1 MGYLWWWFLLG
12 NIVKLIQT
20 LFNPT
25 HLTLIA
31 LAASVTASRRH
42 ITIRLTPEEETWV
55 EKWAEWMALALLEEQ
70 GSARQGRCFNL

>member
-1 MGYLWWWFLLG
+1 MKR
-12 NIVKLIQT
+12 NVKLIQT
-20 LFNPT
+20 LLNPT

-31 LAASVTASRRH
+31 LAACVTAS
-42 ITIRLTPEEETWV
+42 RLTPEEETWV

>member
-12 NIVKLIQT
+12 SIVKLIQT
-20 LFNPT
+20 L
-25 HLTLIA
+25 HLTWFGLIA

-55 EKWAEWMALALLEEQ
+55 EKWAEWMALAFLEEQ
-70 GSARQGRCFNL
+70 GLARQGRCFNL